1 LSSPA
6 PKLCFTF
13 VRSRPTLSSKTKE
26 KKGIAS
32 LSDCCSQSQC
42 YYYRKTT
49 IGLLWSEHDW
59 RVRGISS
66 KFNF

>member
-1 LSSPA
+1 LLS
-6 PKLCFTF
+6 
-13 VRSRPTLSSKTKE
+13 
-26 KKGIAS
+26 
-32 LSDCCSQSQC
+32 SQC